1 MDWGGANLPL
11 FTKPAGPSKGNP
23 GPDRP
28 VPSRP
33 GNERAIMVGNV
44 CAHVHS
50 RAHNRTCARTE
61 GPTGAPHVMLTQFRS
76 VAQSGAGIQ
85 NKKRQ

>member
-1 MDWGGANLPL
+1 MDWRGWGGLICHCLQTSGALERQPR
-11 FTKPAGPSKGNP
+11 T
-23 GPDRP
+23 